1 MSLMFHLSRPFLHAL
16 PPETAHNLTV
26 AFLSLGLHPTLDE
39 QLDPSIATEVAG
51 LKFSSPL
58 GLAAGFDKNAD
69 CMKAMFKMGMG
80 FTEAGTVTP
89 EPQEGN
95 ERPRVFRNNH
105 DRAVINRMGFP
116 NKGADHFQKNIV
128 RFLRERE
135 DGQILGINI
144 GKNKD
149 TSDPFEDYVALI
161 KRFGALADYIAVN
174 VSSPNTPGLRDL
186 QKVEFLEKLIE
197 HIGQARDYY
206 CSGQNKPPVFFK
218 FAPDLDA
225 THLKEIAH
233 LCVDKQVDGVIL
245 TNTTLARPE
254 HLPENFRKE
263 AGGLSGAPVYRLSTE
278 VIRQFY
284 RHTKGQVPIIG
295 AGGILSV
302 EDAYAKIKAGASL
315 VQVYSGLV
323 FKGPEL
329 IERINE
335 RLPDLLTVD
344 GYKTLKEAVGQDAG

>member
-1 MSLMFHLSRPFLHAL
+1 MSFLFTLSRPFLQAL

-26 AFLSLGLHPTLDE
+26 NCLKCGMHPKLEDVP
-39 QLDPSIATEVAG
+39 DPSIAIEVAG
-51 LKFSSPL
+51 LKFRSPL
-58 GLAAGFDKNAD
+58 GLAAGFDKNAE

-95 ERPRVFRNNH
+95 ERPRVFRNSH

-116 NKGADHFQKNIV
+116 NRGADYFHKNIV
-128 RFLRERE
+128 KFLRERE

-149 TSDPFEDYVALI
+149 TSDPFEDYVVLI

-186 QKVEFLEKLIE
+186 QKVEFLEKLID
-197 HIGQARDYY
+197 HVALARDYF
-206 CSGQNKPPVFFK
+206 CSGTNKPPVFFK

-225 THLKEIAH
+225 GHLKEIAQ
-233 LCVDKQVDGVIL
+233 LCLEKSVDGVIL

-254 HLPENFRKE
+254 HLPDDFRKE
-263 AGGLSGAPVYRLSTE
+263 AGGLSGAPVFNLSTE

-295 AGGILSV
+295 VGGILSV
-302 EDAYAKIKAGASL
+302 EDAYTKIKAGASL
-315 VQVYSGLV
+315 VQVYSGLI

-329 IERINE
+329 IDRINE

-344 GYKTLKEAVGQDAG
+344 GYKSIKEAIGQEAG